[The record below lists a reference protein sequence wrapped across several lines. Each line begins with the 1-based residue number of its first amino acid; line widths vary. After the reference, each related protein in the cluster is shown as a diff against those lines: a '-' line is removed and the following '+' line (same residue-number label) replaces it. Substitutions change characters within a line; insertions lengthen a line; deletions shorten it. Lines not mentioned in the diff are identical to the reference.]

1 MYCIHAVQ
9 YYWAMKRSEVRIHA
23 TTKVTLE
30 NIVLSKISQ
39 RRLDI
44 VEFLLYEI
52 SRTGKYVETEVD

>member
-1 MYCIHAVQ
+1 
-9 YYWAMKRSEVRIHA
+9 MKRSEVLIHA
-23 TTKVTLE
+23 ATRLTLE

-44 VEFLLYEI
+44 IEFLLYET